1 MAPEGGKHGGRPQ
14 KKLKGLQR
22 LRWWCEVCQKQTRDE
37 NGFKQ
42 HTLSESHVRA
52 MQIVAENPK
61 KFIEGYSKEFQHDFL
76 QLLRTSHGEKPIH
89 LNRFYQEYISD
100 KTHVHLNS
108 TKWSSLTEFSKYLA
122 REGICR
128 VEEKEDGI
136 FVQWIDNSPEAIRR
150 RDLVQRA
157 NRLEEQQAS
166 EEKEILQQVERAR
179 QNKAV
184 STEPEKPAELAKEKW
199 TDFSLNLKSS
209 SNSPKPTTS
218 TSQGKNNEQQ
228 DASSKPVDKPVK
240 KPNVFGLKRKQPS
253 GTKAVPDPPKKMTEI
268 ERIMKEDMERKKRR
282 LVK

>member
-1 MAPEGGKHGGRPQ
+1 
-14 KKLKGLQR
+14 
-22 LRWWCEVCQKQTRDE
+22 
-37 NGFKQ
+37 
-42 HTLSESHVRA
+42 

-179 QNKAV
+179 QNKAL
-184 STEPEKPAELAKEKW
+184 SPEPEKPAELAKEKW

-209 SNSPKPTTS
+209 SNSPKPTIS
-218 TSQGKNNEQQ
+218 ASQGKNNEQQ
-228 DASSKPVDKPVK
+228 DPSKSVDKPVK
-240 KPNVFGLKRKQPS
+240 KPNVFGMKRKQPS
-253 GTKAVPDPPKKMTEI
+253 GIKAVPEPPKKMTEI

>member
-1 MAPEGGKHGGRPQ
+1 MAPAEAGGKHAGRPQ

-76 QLLRTSHGEKPIH
+76 QLLRTSHGEKAIH

-108 TKWSSLTEFSKYLA
+108 TKWPSLTEFAKYLA

-128 VEEKEDGI
+128 VEEKDDGI

-150 RDLVQRA
+150 RDIVQRA
-157 NRLEEQQAS
+157 NRLEEQEVS
-166 EEKEILQQVERAR
+166 EQKEILKQVERAR
-179 QNKAV
+179 QNTAL
-184 STEPEKPAELAKEKW
+184 SAEPEKPAELAKEKW

-209 SNSPKPTTS
+209 SNAPKPSDQTV
-218 TSQGKNNEQQ
+218 KKQQ
-228 DASSKPVDKPVK
+228 DPTQNPADKPAK
-240 KPNVFGLKRKQPS
+240 KPNVFGMKRKQPS
-253 GTKAVPDPPKKMTEI
+253 GTKTAPEAPKKMTQI

>member
-1 MAPEGGKHGGRPQ
+1 M
-14 KKLKGLQR
+14 
-22 LRWWCEVCQKQTRDE
+22 CQKQARDE

-61 KFIEGYSKEFQHDFL
+61 KFIEGYSKEFQHDFI

-108 TKWSSLTEFSKYLA
+108 TKWSSLTEFAKYLA

-128 VEEKEDGI
+128 VEEKDDGI

-179 QNKAV
+179 RNTAV
-184 STEPEKPAELAKEKW
+184 STEPKKPAELAKEKW
-199 TDFSLNLKSS
+199 TDFSLNLKTS
-209 SNSPKPTTS
+209 SNSQKPTVATA
-218 TSQGKNNEQQ
+218 TDQGKKGEQQ
-228 DASSKPVDKPVK
+228 NSASQSADKPVK
-240 KPNVFGLKRKQPS
+240 KPNVFGMKRKQPS
-253 GTKAVPDPPKKMTEI
+253 GTKAAPEPPKKMTEI

>member
-1 MAPEGGKHGGRPQ
+1 M
-14 KKLKGLQR
+14 
-22 LRWWCEVCQKQTRDE
+22 CQKQTRDE

>member
-1 MAPEGGKHGGRPQ
+1 M
-14 KKLKGLQR
+14 
-22 LRWWCEVCQKQTRDE
+22 
-37 NGFKQ
+37 
-42 HTLSESHVRA
+42 
-52 MQIVAENPK
+52 
-61 KFIEGYSKEFQHDFL
+61 
-76 QLLRTSHGEKPIH
+76 
-89 LNRFYQEYISD
+89 
-100 KTHVHLNS
+100 
-108 TKWSSLTEFSKYLA
+108 
-122 REGICR
+122 
-128 VEEKEDGI
+128 EEKEDGI